1 MIDVENQIITDVING
16 FTGTDYANIK
26 IASDP
31 PQKAVFPYVLFY
43 QSDAYPTRGTHIAS
57 REDTFETVVFTA
69 DIYSNKANNA
79 KTECKKIQSIIDDTM
94 QGLGF
99 SRFSSSPIFKMPEL
113 AKARRL
119 VRYRANV
126 SKQTYTDGNRT
137 RNIIYNI

>member
-16 FTGTDYANIK
+16 FAGTDYANIK
-26 IASDP
+26 FASDP

-69 DIYSNKANNA
+69 DIYSNKANDA
-79 KTECKKIQSIIDDTM
+79 KAECKKIQAIIDDTM

-99 SRFSSSPIFKMPEL
+99 TRFSSSPIFEMPEL

-126 SKQTYTDGNRT
+126 SKITYMDGNRT

>member
-16 FTGTDYANIK
+16 FVGTDYANIN

-31 PQKAVFPYVLFY
+31 PQKAEFPYVLFY

-79 KTECKKIQSIIDDTM
+79 EFMPFNQAQRKVFHNLSLAE
-94 QGLGF
+94 GF
-99 SRFSSSPIFKMPEL
+99 INVFSFN
-113 AKARRL
+113 
-119 VRYRANV
+119 Y
-126 SKQTYTDGNRT
+126 QF
-137 RNIIYNI
+137 

>member
-16 FTGTDYANIK
+16 FAGTAYANIN
-26 IASDP
+26 ITSDP
-31 PQKAVFPYVLFY
+31 PRKADFPYVLFY

-57 REDTFETVVFTA
+57 REDTFETVIFTA

-79 KTECKKIQSIIDDTM
+79 KTECKKIQSIIDNTM

-99 SRFSSSPIFKMPEL
+99 TRFSSSPIFEMPEL

-126 SKQTYTDGNRT
+126 SKITYKDGNRT
-137 RNIIYNI
+137 RNLIYNI